1 MKPGWK
7 PAIYV
12 DRKPHFVKGYRTD
25 ECPVSYISGESLWIN
40 EQIDVNN
47 SGFMDARGR
56 RDACA
61 TMFGPDLRKHPA
73 WWVDAQAVIV
83 NVRLAYEQ
91 TEMEATKKP

>member
-1 MKPGWK
+1 
-7 PAIYV
+7 
-12 DRKPHFVKGYRTD
+12 
-25 ECPVSYISGESLWIN
+25 
-40 EQIDVNN
+40 
-47 SGFMDARGR
+47 MDSRGR

-61 TMFGPDLRKHPA
+61 TLFGPDLRKHPA